1 MQTLRS
7 ANADLEKR
15 SLLGEYLLTEEEK
28 WNAVVS
34 RDAGFDG
41 EFVFAVKST
50 RVYCRPSCPSRRAS
64 RHMVEFFS
72 GPDEAE
78 GSGFRACKRCRPRD
92 PASPRSEL
100 LDRICRF
107 IGSNLEEKITLERL
121 STHVG
126 ISPFH
131 LQRTFKRSLGISPRQ
146 YVEALR
152 LERMKDSLR
161 NGETVNTALYNAGFS
176 SRSRLY
182 EKSHKKLGVDP
193 GTFRRGGEGLQIQ
206 YTIVDSPLGRLLVAS
221 TQKGICGVCMGGS
234 DAAVVA
240 ALLGDYPQAV
250 LRRNDA
256 GMKQWVTTF
265 LNYFNGQ
272 RFPPDLP
279 IDVQAT
285 AFQWKVWREIQSIP
299 YGATATYS
307 DIARTIGQ
315 PQGARAVANA
325 CASNPVAL
333 VVPCHRVIG
342 KDGGLRGYKWGTKRK
357 QTLLSL
363 EQIVQRRSVSQA

>member
-1 MQTLRS
+1 MQILERAS
-7 ANADLEKR
+7 GDLEKTLSIR
-15 SLLGEYLLTEEEK
+15 EVPLTEEEK
-28 WNAVVS
+28 WNAVLS

-41 EFVFAVKST
+41 EFVFAVQST
-50 RVYCRPSCPSRRAS
+50 RVYCRPSCPSKHAN
-64 RHMVEFFS
+64 RHKVEFFS

-78 GSGFRACKRCRPRD
+78 RSGFQACQRCRPQD
-92 PASPRSEL
+92 PKSPRSEL

-107 IGSNLEEKITLERL
+107 IESNLDKKITLESL
-121 STHVG
+121 SIRVG

-131 LQRTFKRSLGISPRQ
+131 LHRTFERSLGISPRQ

-161 NGETVNTALYNAGFS
+161 NGETVNNALYSAGFS

-182 EKSHKKLGVDP
+182 EKSHRKLGVDP

-221 TQKGICGVCMGGS
+221 TEKGVCGVCMGGS
-234 DAAVVA
+234 DTAVVA

-250 LRRNDA
+250 LHRNDA
-256 GMKQWVTTF
+256 GMKKWVTAF
-265 LNYFNGQ
+265 LDYFDGQ

-299 YGATATYS
+299 YGATSTYS
-307 DIARTIGQ
+307 DIAQTIGR

-325 CASNPVAL
+325 CASNRVAL

-363 EQIVQRRSVSQA
+363 EQMVRPGSANQA